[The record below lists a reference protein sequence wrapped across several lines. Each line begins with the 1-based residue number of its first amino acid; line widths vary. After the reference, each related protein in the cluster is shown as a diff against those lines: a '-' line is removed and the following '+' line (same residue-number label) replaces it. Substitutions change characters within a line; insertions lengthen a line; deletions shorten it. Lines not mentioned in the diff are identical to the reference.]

1 MLTGYPTSPAP
12 AGVSLTCPGLLVW
25 LCLPLGT
32 TWPSAC
38 LWVFVHLLANLL
50 TGLCSPNPRQC
61 LLCPMF
67 QQSAQWLSQSR
78 VFVEVRRGRTRESW
92 SDLKVHVFLP
102 PPHPLHHPPV
112 HSPGPGWRGH
122 GWAPRVTQ
130 SALLGSVATLKLT
143 HPGLPS
149 GKRIPAK
156 RDDSCVCDSA
166 RRQHSWRGGQC
177 GLGEG
182 GPLSTRDPGLGPELP
197 QACQLDPRQE
207 PPLSV
212 EGVVALAELSKT

>member
-1 MLTGYPTSPAP
+1 
-12 AGVSLTCPGLLVW
+12 
-25 LCLPLGT
+25 
-32 TWPSAC
+32 
-38 LWVFVHLLANLL
+38 
-50 TGLCSPNPRQC
+50 
-61 LLCPMF
+61 MF

-78 VFVEVRRGRTRESW
+78 VFVEARRGRTKESW
-92 SDLKVHVFLP
+92 SDLKVPVFLPPPQP
-102 PPHPLHHPPV
+102 PPHPLHRPPV
-112 HSPGPGWRGH
+112 HSPCPGWRGH

-177 GLGEG
+177 GRGEG

-207 PPLSV
+207 PPLST
-212 EGVVALAELSKT
+212 EGVVALAEQDLRYLELHVIYHH